1 MILLNPKERHTSFIY
16 IRYLSRLIMTW
27 YKFSKVWTT
36 KCHLTCAVMI
46 TWKRFI
52 FSLKLTSRNQLSVSN
67 LIDKYEL
74 WSSTLTSRAI
84 TWPQNSE
91 TDRNKKDYAR
101 QLTLISV
108 ERIHRQYIDKVLL
121 CMQTQ
126 WHLLRNYRH
135 FSTFILNT

>member
-1 MILLNPKERHTSFIY
+1 MLLNPKERHTCSRIIAPFIF
-16 IRYLSRLIMTW
+16 IWYLFRLIMTW

-36 KCHLTCAVMI
+36 KCHLTCAVTI
-46 TWKRFI
+46 TWKCFI

-67 LIDKYEL
+67 SIDKYKL

-84 TWPQNSE
+84 TRPQGSE
-91 TDRNKKDYAR
+91 TDRKIKNYAR
-101 QLTLISV
+101 QLTLIAV

-126 WHLLRNYRH
+126 WHLLRN
-135 FSTFILNT
+135 T